1 MTSYAVDPR
10 FPTANPG
17 DVITEESQT
26 IEEKAK
32 QLAVDKHDITGSHI
46 QVPTYFVFT
55 YPNGETKALHH
66 VRDAKEISNLIRLMH
81 LEEEDIQAEEVH
93 SKHMNPLMV
102 VLGLSILALFLMTS
116 ALLVGIF

>member
-17 DVITEESQT
+17 DIITKQPQS
-26 IEEKAK
+26 IEQKA
-32 QLAVDKHDITGSHI
+32 QQVAVDKHDITGSHI

-66 VRDAKEISNLIRLMH
+66 VRDAKEISDLIRLMH
-81 LEEEDIQAEEVH
+81 LEEEDIKAEAAH
-93 SKHMNPLMV
+93 SKHMNPLMIV
-102 VLGLSILALFLMTS
+102 IGLSILALLFMTS